1 MSELIWLTATEQA
14 ELIRRREVSALE
26 LLREHLA
33 QIEAV
38 NPQLNAIVTYLPEL
52 ALELAQAADAKQA
65 RGEELG
71 VLHGLPIAH
80 KDLFETAG
88 IRTTMGSP
96 VFADY
101 VPESDDLIIARLKAA
116 GCVTLGKTNVPEFGA
131 GSHTFN
137 PVFGATKNPYDLA
150 RTCGGSSGGAAVA
163 LAAGMLPIADG
174 SDMGGSLRNPASFN
188 NVVGLRPTPGRVPRY
203 PKADAWS
210 TLSVDGPMGRTV
222 QDVALMMGA
231 IAGYDARSPISL
243 TEPATSFARDLQRD
257 FHDTRIAWS
266 PDLGCLPVDGH
277 VIETIEAQLPAFADI
292 GIAVENA
299 HPDFS
304 DAYEI
309 FQTLR
314 AWSFELSFAEH
325 FAQFGEK
332 SFKETIRWNAA
343 QGRQLRAAQ
352 ISRAQVKRSEL
363 FHRARE
369 FLDIYD
375 CLLLPTAQVPPF
387 PIEQDYPR
395 EINGETMRTYIDWMM
410 SCAFITVTGLPAI
423 SVPCGFTRDGLPVG
437 LQMVGRPRGDF
448 ALLQLAYAF
457 QEATRFYLRRPPLA
471 DRADRSSSGVG
482 SWN

>member
-1 MSELIWLTATEQA
+1 MSELIWLTASEQA
-14 ELIRRREVSALE
+14 QLIKRREVSALE
-26 LLREHLA
+26 LLQAHLA
-33 QIEAV
+33 QIESL
-38 NPQLNAIVTYLPEL
+38 NPQLNAIVTCLPEL

-65 RGEELG
+65 RGEALG

-88 IRTTMGSP
+88 IRSTMGSP

-101 VPESDDLIIARLKAA
+101 VPASDDLIIARLKAA

-137 PVFGATKNPYDLA
+137 PVFGATRNPYDLM

-163 LAAGMLPIADG
+163 LAAGMLSVADG

-210 TLSVDGPMGRTV
+210 TLAVDGPMARAV
-222 QDVALMMGA
+222 QDVALMMRA
-231 IAGYDARSPISL
+231 IAGPDARSPISL
-243 TEPATSFARDLQRD
+243 AEPAATFADDLQRD
-257 FHDTRIAWS
+257 FHGARIAWS
-266 PDLGCLPVDGH
+266 PDLGCLPVEPS
-277 VIETIEAQLPAFADI
+277 VIQTIEAQLPVFADI
-292 GIAVENA
+292 GIVVEEA

-304 DAYEI
+304 DAYDI

-314 AWSFELSFAEH
+314 AWGFELAFAER
-325 FAQFGEK
+325 FVQFGEE

-343 QGRQLRAAQ
+343 QGRQLSAAH
-352 ISRAQVKRSEL
+352 ISRAQVKRTEL
-363 FHRARE
+363 FHRVRE
-369 FLDIYD
+369 FLDVYD

-387 PIEQDYPR
+387 PIEQEYPR
-395 EINGETMRTYIDWMM
+395 EINGATMRTYIDWMM
-410 SCAFITVTGLPAI
+410 SCGFITVTGLPAM
-423 SVPCGFTRDGLPVG
+423 SVPCGFTADGLPVG
-437 LQMVGRPRGDF
+437 LQMVGKPRGEF

-457 QEATRFYLRRPPLA
+457 QEATRFYLRKPPVADLA
-471 DRADRSSSGVG
+471 G
-482 SWN
+482 

>member
-14 ELIRRREVSALE
+14 ELIKRRDISAQELVQAHLE
-26 LLREHLA
+26 

-38 NPQLNAIVTYLPEL
+38 NPRLNAIVTYLPEL
-52 ALELAQAADAKQA
+52 ALELAQAADAKQT

-101 VPESDDLIIARLKAA
+101 VPVADDLIIARLKAA
-116 GCVTLGKTNVPEFGA
+116 GCITLGKTNVPEFGA

-163 LAAGMLPIADG
+163 LAAAMLPIADG

-210 TLSVDGPMGRTV
+210 VLSVDGPMGRTV
-222 QDVALMMGA
+222 QDVALMMSA
-231 IAGYDARSPISL
+231 IAGPDARSPISL
-243 TEPATSFARDLQRD
+243 EAPASTFANDLERD
-257 FHDTRIAWS
+257 FAGARIAWS
-266 PDLGCLPVDGH
+266 PDLGCLPVERS
-277 VIETIEAQLPAFADI
+277 VIDTIEAQLPAFADI

-304 DAYEI
+304 DAYDI
-309 FQTLR
+309 FQILR

-325 FAQFGEK
+325 FAQFGAD
-332 SFKETIRWNAA
+332 SFKETIRWNAR
-343 QGRQLRAAQ
+343 QGQQLSAPQ

-363 FHRARE
+363 FHRVRE
-369 FLDIYD
+369 FLDVYD

-387 PIEQDYPR
+387 PIEQEYPR
-395 EINGETMRTYIDWMM
+395 EINGESMHTYIDWMM

-423 SVPCGFTRDGLPVG
+423 SVPCGFTSAGLPVG
-437 LQMVGRPRGDF
+437 LQMVGRPRGEF

-457 QEATRFYLRRPPLA
+457 QEATRFYLRKPAIA
-471 DRADRSSSGVG
+471 DRAG
-482 SWN
+482 

>member
-14 ELIRRREVSALE
+14 ELIKRRDISAQE
-26 LLREHLA
+26 LLQAHLE

-101 VPESDDLIIARLKAA
+101 VPVADDLIIARLKAA
-116 GCVTLGKTNVPEFGA
+116 GCITLGKTNVPEFGA

-163 LAAGMLPIADG
+163 LAAAMLPIADG

-210 TLSVDGPMGRTV
+210 VLSVDGPMGRTV
-222 QDVALMMGA
+222 QDVALMMSA
-231 IAGYDARSPISL
+231 IAGPDARSPISL
-243 TEPATSFARDLQRD
+243 EAPASTFANDLERD
-257 FHDTRIAWS
+257 FAGARIAWS
-266 PDLGCLPVDGH
+266 PDLGCLPVERS
-277 VIETIEAQLPAFADI
+277 VIDTIEAQLPAFADI

-304 DAYEI
+304 DAYDI
-309 FQTLR
+309 FQILR

-325 FAQFGEK
+325 FAQFGAD
-332 SFKETIRWNAA
+332 SFKETIRWNAR
-343 QGRQLRAAQ
+343 QGQQLSAPQ

-363 FHRARE
+363 FHRVRE
-369 FLDIYD
+369 FLDVYD

-387 PIEQDYPR
+387 PIEQEYPR
-395 EINGETMRTYIDWMM
+395 EINGESMHTYIDWMM

-423 SVPCGFTRDGLPVG
+423 SVPCGFTSAGLPVG
-437 LQMVGRPRGDF
+437 LQMVGRPRGEF

-457 QEATRFYLRRPPLA
+457 QEATRFYLRKPAIA
-471 DRADRSSSGVG
+471 DRAG
-482 SWN
+482 

>member
-14 ELIRRREVSALE
+14 ELIRRGEVSALE
-26 LLREHLA
+26 LLQAHLA

-52 ALELAQAADAKQA
+52 AQELAQAADAKQA

-137 PVFGATKNPYDLA
+137 PVFGATKNPYDLT

-163 LAAGMLPIADG
+163 LASGMLPIADG

-210 TLSVDGPMGRTV
+210 VLAVDGPMARTV
-222 QDVALMMGA
+222 QDVALMMSA
-231 IAGYDARSPISL
+231 IAGPDARSPISL
-243 TEPATSFARDLQRD
+243 EEPASTFANDLERD
-257 FHDTRIAWS
+257 FAGTRIAWS
-266 PDLGCLPVDGH
+266 PDLGCLPVDRS
-277 VIETIEAQLPAFADI
+277 VTETIEAQLPAFADI

-304 DAYEI
+304 DAYDI

-314 AWSFELSFAEH
+314 AWSFELSFSEH
-325 FAQFGEK
+325 FAQFGAK

-343 QGRQLRAAQ
+343 QGEQLSAAR
-352 ISRAQVKRSEL
+352 ISRAQVKRTEL
-363 FHRARE
+363 FHRVRE
-369 FLDIYD
+369 FLDVYD

-387 PIEQDYPR
+387 PIEQEYPR
-395 EINGETMRTYIDWMM
+395 EVAGVAMETYVDWMM

-423 SVPCGFTRDGLPVG
+423 SVPCGFTRAGLPVG
-437 LQMVGRPRGDF
+437 LQMVGRPRGEL

-457 QEATRFYLRRPPLA
+457 QEATRFYLRKPPSA
-471 DRADRSSSGVG
+471 DRAS
-482 SWN
+482 

>member
-1 MSELIWLTATEQA
+1 MSELIWLTATQQA
-14 ELIRRREVSALE
+14 ELIRRRDISAWE
-26 LLREHLA
+26 LLQAHLA

-101 VPESDDLIIARLKAA
+101 VPEADDLIIARLKAA

-137 PVFGATKNPYDLA
+137 PVFGATKNPYDLT

-210 TLSVDGPMGRTV
+210 VLAVDGPMARTV
-222 QDVALMMGA
+222 QDVALMMSA
-231 IAGYDARSPISL
+231 IAGPDARSPISL
-243 TEPATSFARDLQRD
+243 EAPASTFANDLERD
-257 FHDTRIAWS
+257 FAGTRIAWS
-266 PDLGCLPVDGH
+266 PNLGCLPVERS
-277 VIETIEAQLPAFADI
+277 VIDTIEAQLPAFADI

-304 DAYEI
+304 DAYDI
-309 FQTLR
+309 FQILR

-325 FAQFGEK
+325 FAQFGAE

-343 QGRQLRAAQ
+343 QGQQLSAAQ

-363 FHRARE
+363 FHRVRE
-369 FLDIYD
+369 FLDVYD

-387 PIEQDYPR
+387 PIEQEYPR
-395 EINGETMRTYIDWMM
+395 EVAGVAMETYVDWMM

-423 SVPCGFTRDGLPVG
+423 SVPCGFTRAGLPVG
-437 LQMVGRPRGDF
+437 LQMVGRPRGEL

-457 QEATRFYLRRPPLA
+457 QEATRFYLRKPPIA
-471 DRADRSSSGVG
+471 DRAA
-482 SWN
+482 

>member
-1 MSELIWLTATEQA
+1 MSELIWLTATKQA
-14 ELIRRREVSALE
+14 ELIRRGDISAQE
-26 LLREHLA
+26 LLQAHLA

-52 ALELAQAADAKQA
+52 AQELAQAADAKQA

-137 PVFGATKNPYDLA
+137 PVFGATKNPYDLT

-163 LAAGMLPIADG
+163 LASGMLPIADG

-210 TLSVDGPMGRTV
+210 VLAVDGPMARTV
-222 QDVALMMGA
+222 QDVALMMSA
-231 IAGYDARSPISL
+231 IAGPDARSPISL
-243 TEPATSFARDLQRD
+243 EEPASTFANDLERD
-257 FHDTRIAWS
+257 FAGTRIAWS
-266 PDLGCLPVDGH
+266 PDLGCLPVDRS
-277 VIETIEAQLPAFADI
+277 VTETIEAQLPAFADI

-304 DAYEI
+304 DAYDI

-325 FAQFGEK
+325 FAQFGAE

-343 QGRQLRAAQ
+343 QGEQLSAAR

-363 FHRARE
+363 FHRVRE
-369 FLDIYD
+369 FLDVYD

-387 PIEQDYPR
+387 PIEQEYPR
-395 EINGETMRTYIDWMM
+395 EVAGVAMETYVDWMM

-423 SVPCGFTRDGLPVG
+423 SVPCGFTRAGLPVG
-437 LQMVGRPRGDF
+437 LQMVGRPRGEF

-457 QEATRFYLRRPPLA
+457 QEATRFYLRRPPIA
-471 DRADRSSSGVG
+471 DRAG
-482 SWN
+482 